1 MQKSCPINDH
11 NILLTGTV
19 WALRTSLLEWLHQA
33 KKVVV
38 ICMCIKS
45 VDFAS
50 VSTIYSIRIWND
62 FDSVVFFVFYF
73 ITLNFPDKVIPE
85 KKNIV
90 RNNFLK
96 YDIDYDIN

>member
-73 ITLNFPDKVIPE
+73 IYLNFPDKVIPE
-85 KKNIV
+85 KKTSCELI
-90 RNNFLK
+90 F
-96 YDIDYDIN
+96 